1 MGKRK
6 GTSQPKPSTQ
16 GSAPVAKKA
25 RFSNP
30 PPPPSSK
37 PTTTTTSAPKQN
49 VKVPQG
55 PPKKFIVSAGSYER
69 LLYGLEC
76 QFVPSTSSSTPTLS
90 VNPVFS
96 FPAHLSS
103 LRTVAASTTL
113 QEGGGSG
120 PNKENRKIGGKYLVS
135 GGQDEVI
142 KVWDLQRRKEVGSLE
157 GDTTGTIT
165 CLKFCPQR
173 NMLLSASSDS
183 TISLYRVRDWV
194 LLRSLKGHKG
204 RVNSIDPHPEG
215 RVCLSVGKDNNLRMW
230 DLVAGK
236 SVATL
241 KLGTEGDVVR
251 WNGKGTKF
259 GVITANTLTVYG
271 IDMSIHHT
279 LTAPSRFHDLQ
290 FCTLNEG
297 SQEFL
302 LVACEDGK
310 IRVFDITNPAPIKVG
325 QEEDEE
331 AFQNRAKMEVC
342 AELVGHTNRVK
353 MMDLLEVALPP
364 SSSSSSSPESTV
376 ILTSAS
382 SDGCINLY
390 DLSSLSTSTTTTTS
404 KGKGKGKGKAET
416 KVVEKFEIKPSA
428 SFDTDKSRLTS
439 ICAIGLIEKRQS
451 TNSTGSAEGGAEGDS
466 DEDDEE
472 EEEDESDDEIP
483 EKFAGEESGDEDEE
497 FEGVMINLSDNEIED
512 ASEGEEVEGLEDL
525 EDLEDDEEEE
535 FEGINDQE

>member
-6 GTSQPKPSTQ
+6 GASQVKPSTA

-30 PPPPSSK
+30 PPPSSK
-37 PTTTTTSAPKQN
+37 PTTSTTTTTPQQKN
-49 VKVPQG
+49 KVPQG

-76 QFVPSTSSSTPTLS
+76 QFVPSTSTAPTLS

-113 QEGGGSG
+113 QQEGTT
-120 PNKENRKIGGKYLVS
+120 NKENRKIGGKYLVS

-165 CLKFCPQR
+165 CLRFCPHR

-271 IDMSIHHT
+271 IVSFLSLFSTHKSHAIDLT
-279 LTAPSRFHDLQ
+279 L
-290 FCTLNEG
+290 
-297 SQEFL
+297 FL
-302 LVACEDGK
+302 C
-310 IRVFDITNPAPIKVG
+310 
-325 QEEDEE
+325 
-331 AFQNRAKMEVC
+331 
-342 AELVGHTNRVK
+342 
-353 MMDLLEVALPP
+353 
-364 SSSSSSSPESTV
+364 
-376 ILTSAS
+376 
-382 SDGCINLY
+382 
-390 DLSSLSTSTTTTTS
+390 
-404 KGKGKGKGKAET
+404 
-416 KVVEKFEIKPSA
+416 
-428 SFDTDKSRLTS
+428 
-439 ICAIGLIEKRQS
+439 
-451 TNSTGSAEGGAEGDS
+451 
-466 DEDDEE
+466 
-472 EEEDESDDEIP
+472 
-483 EKFAGEESGDEDEE
+483 
-497 FEGVMINLSDNEIED
+497 
-512 ASEGEEVEGLEDL
+512 SE
-525 EDLEDDEEEE
+525 
-535 FEGINDQE
+535 